1 MDGILFSYSGFIS
14 LLSTRSSSGASG
26 RIAFILCPIM
36 WRSTRSPTTSLKA
49 SRTCAG
55 TFWGKYLIANGI
67 DINRERE
74 RERRCC
80 CSSCLWVCT
89 TRLNPGGAFCCAAL
103 FSLSLPIHYRSMF
116 WHIHQGRRV
125 LVPGR
130 NRSDGVATGPHCRS
144 DARGAAI
151 FQREDGPNLH
161 DSSGN
166 LAGHTRYGCS
176 IKCVVKPLYGLSLR
190 LKAGCSQSG
199 RD

>member
-74 RERRCC
+74 RENVAAAAPPA
-80 CSSCLWVCT
+80 SGSAQLVWT
-89 TRLNPGGAFCCAAL
+89 LEAPFAAAL
-103 FSLSLPIHYRSMF
+103 CSLSLSPSIIDPCF
-116 WHIHQGRRV
+116 G
-125 LVPGR
+125 
-130 NRSDGVATGPHCRS
+130 
-144 DARGAAI
+144 I
-151 FQREDGPNLH
+151 FIRADE
-161 DSSGN
+161 
-166 LAGHTRYGCS
+166 C
-176 IKCVVKPLYGLSLR
+176 LSLDEIGQTVSLR
-190 LKAGCSQSG
+190 G
-199 RD
+199 RIVDRMHVEPQFSSEKTGQTYTTHRGTWLGIPGMVAV